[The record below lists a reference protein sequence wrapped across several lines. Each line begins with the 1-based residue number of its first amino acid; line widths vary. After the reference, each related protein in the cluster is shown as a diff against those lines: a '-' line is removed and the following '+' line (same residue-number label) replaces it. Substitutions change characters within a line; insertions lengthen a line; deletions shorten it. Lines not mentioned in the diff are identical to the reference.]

1 MVKEFK
7 GVTVDV
13 KANVYFEGKVQSRK
27 VFLPDGEKI
36 TLGVILPG
44 EYEFPVGEKEIVKLT
59 CGTADVLLPGEEEWK
74 TVEQDKIFTVIAN
87 STYQIKCNEIVEYVC
102 SYIKE

>member
-1 MVKEFK
+1 MAKEFR

-27 VFLPDGEKI
+27 VFLPDGNKI

-44 EYEFPVGEKEIVKLT
+44 EYEFPVEEKEIVELT
-59 CGTADVLLPGEEEWK
+59 CGTAEVLLPSEKEWK
-74 TVEQDKIFTVIAN
+74 TVEQGKTFTVIAN
-87 STYQIKCNEIVEYVC
+87 STYQIKCKEVVEYVC